1 MLELF
6 ANNRPLASGALDLLV
21 AGAVGFELRPFARRL
36 GIGEPLPRLASAE
49 LRGRRIAIACA
60 GIGRSGDERVAEALR
75 ELRPAALIN
84 VGIAGALDRVHPA
97 GSTWIVGEWRHPDQ
111 PQARAAVADAGLS
124 ERLGTWLDAAGIA
137 WGQATAVTVDAPLHD
152 VAERDRLCRA
162 GAHLVEMEGSAW
174 AALAAG
180 AGVPFAAVRVVSDH
194 ADRPLP
200 GPRTAVGRRAWLLRD
215 DGTARRGRLL
225 LAAMLSGAWLRPRH
239 HYRQIKA
246 AGGDFA
252 AAARG
257 LDAVAEAM
265 FGPPAAER
273 PGQSAGSSR

>member
-1 MLELF
+1 MSELS
-6 ANNRPLASGALDLLV
+6 ANNKPAASGALDLLV
-21 AGAVGFELRPFARRL
+21 AGAVGFELLPFARRL

-49 LRGRRIAIACA
+49 VRGRRIAIVCA

-84 VGIAGALDRVHPA
+84 VGIAGALDRAHPA
-97 GSTWIVGEWRHPDQ
+97 GSTWIVGEWRHPQ
-111 PQARAAVADAGLS
+111 HPHARAAVADAGLS
-124 ERLGTWLDAAGIA
+124 ERLGARLDAAGIR
-137 WGQATAVTVDAPLHD
+137 WGRATAVTVDAPLHD

-162 GAHLVEMEGSAW
+162 AGAHLVEMEGSAW
-174 AALAAG
+174 AALAAA

-200 GPRTAVGRRAWLLRD
+200 GPGTAVGRRAWLLRD

-225 LAAMLSGAWLRPRH
+225 LASILSGAWLRPRH

-257 LDAVAEAM
+257 LDAVAEA
-265 FGPPAAER
+265 FLGPLALADPA
-273 PGQSAGSSR
+273 GQAKR